1 MKRFLI
7 SIFLVL
13 LVSGFVS
20 ALTEQE
26 IEKTLMDYKEKGY
39 TFEKKLGKGSWK
51 VSFGT
56 GSWKEAVYIYISQNE
71 ANADFNIVYI
81 YGGVKS
87 YNGDEELSKAFEEIV
102 SAMEVNSST
111 AEWGF
116 FSLYKEDNVWY
127 LDYNVKLRQKY
138 LDEVQLMNAIGWVA
152 ASVNKYKRGF

>member
-39 TFEKKLGKGSWK
+39 TFEGKLGKGSWK
-51 VSFGT
+51 VSFST
-56 GSWKEAVYIYISQNE
+56 GSWKEVVYIYISQNKV
-71 ANADFNIVYI
+71 NTDFNIVYI
-81 YGGVKS
+81 YGGVRS
-87 YNGDEELSKAFEEIV
+87 YNGDGELSKAFGEIV
-102 SAMEVNSST
+102 SAMNVNSST

-138 LDEVQLMNAIGWVA
+138 LDEFQLISAIGWVA
-152 ASVNKYKRGF
+152 AAVNKYKRGF